1 MRHHERVGV
10 ITGYMDLGEGT
21 NHKRVEY
28 MSRAYMN
35 LSPGGN
41 GRWRLPLRSRWP
53 AGDPAQRLNRFCL
66 RRPIRP
72 QITQT
77 TCIIRVLGLP

>member
-35 LSPGGN
+35 LSPTGTGAGGCPCAPD
-41 GRWRLPLRSRWP
+41 GLL
-53 AGDPAQRLNRFCL
+53 A
-66 RRPIRP
+66 
-72 QITQT
+72 TQPNVST
-77 TCIIRVLGLP
+77 AFV